1 MTALIGPNMRLPSA
15 TGRAPPGRKSTWGST
30 TTRASCGPTAIG
42 LIALRIAD
50 MNPSFTTPSSSSGKH
65 RVRGAENTLAGSAD
79 ERADSTDRYRTDRTG
94 ARRAAR
100 GRRARRDRR
109 AGGSRR
115 GQRRDPPRRRA
126 PAGGGDRAQL
136 ESDGKDDESGDR
148 AIDEEAADQAPHEP
162 GRPEDEI
169 VDAEQRRPLSP
180 VEIGCNEGEE
190 ERVLQRGPDAPERR
204 AGFRRRPA
212 TEERQRRRGRG
223 DHERNTD
230 DRCSQPVEEPS
241 ENR

>member
-65 RVRGAENTLAGSAD
+65 LRGAENTLAGSAD

-126 PAGGGDRAQL
+126 PAGGGDRA
-136 ESDGKDDESGDR
+136 R
-148 AIDEEAADQAPHEP
+148 A
-162 GRPEDEI
+162 
-169 VDAEQRRPLSP
+169 
-180 VEIGCNEGEE
+180 
-190 ERVLQRGPDAPERR
+190 
-204 AGFRRRPA
+204 
-212 TEERQRRRGRG
+212 RRGRAYRLVATNDG
-223 DHERNTD
+223 IASNWRATEKTTSPVIERSTRKPQIRLPTNQAAPKT
-230 DRCSQPVEEPS
+230 RS
-241 ENR
+241 